1 MIYRVKARLKHINK
15 DQHDNHC
22 ASRHST
28 WPACW
33 GSDHVPPRNKMI
45 INNLY
50 FSEVEFSAQHLLG
63 PILVRYLRIAGQNL
77 VRKMDYFGE

>member
-33 GSDHVPPRNKMI
+33 VSDHVPPRNKMI

-50 FSEVEFSAQHLLG
+50 LSEVEFSAKHHQPNFDLIFEDNR
-63 PILVRYLRIAGQNL
+63 PIFG
-77 VRKMDYFGE
+77 RKSGIFL

>member
-28 WPACW
+28 WLECW
-33 GSDHVPPRNKMI
+33 ASDHIAPRNKMI
-45 INNLY
+45 INILY
-50 FSEVEFSAQHLLG
+50 LSEVEFSAQHLLG
-63 PILVRYLRIAGQNL
+63 PIFIRYLRTTAQNS
-77 VRKMDYFGE
+77 VRKID